1 MASEADA
8 LRTALVDHLRAE
20 HWVVSRS
27 VEAAFR
33 AVPRHAFLPGLPLD
47 EAYADR
53 SIAIKLQDGVP
64 ISASSQP
71 AIMGVMLELLG
82 VRPGDRVLEIGTGSG
97 YNAALL
103 AVLVGP
109 RGRVTTIDLD
119 EDLVDAA
126 RARLDAHGFGA
137 VRTRRGDGTLGA
149 ADDGP
154 FEAIVATVAVGGVP
168 AAWHAQL
175 REGGRLVMPLAL
187 GLSQKVVA
195 FERQRAALVSTAIV
209 DASFITLRGPLAG
222 LAPVVLGD
230 PAALAAW
237 DGPHRPDAQRLC
249 VEATRGDGEQ
259 LALSLRWR

>member
-1 MASEADA
+1 M
-8 LRTALVDHLRAE
+8 
-20 HWVVSRS
+20 
-27 VEAAFR
+27 
-33 AVPRHAFLPGLPLD
+33 
-47 EAYADR
+47 
-53 SIAIKLQDGVP
+53 P

-195 FERQRAALVSTAIV
+195 FERKRAALVSTAIV

-230 PAALAAW
+230 P
-237 DGPHRPDAQRLC
+237 PRSRPGTAPIAPAQRLC
-249 VEATRGDGEQ
+249 VEATGGDGEQ
-259 LALSLRWR
+259 LALSLRWRCRRARARRPLRFADEVRGALVDGRGGRTKVCRSARSVR